1 MFKSIFNIK
10 AFKRPSPKELIAA
23 AGRGDLDTAIKLRG
37 WGIRG
42 VDLNGTNEKGET
54 ALMRAAANGH
64 EQFVDW
70 LIDSLVNI
78 RSKNNDGMTAEDIA
92 KNNNH
97 MKIAE
102 NLENAFERQMLIMQS
117 KSINFN
123 DLSRAW
129 DYTR

>member
-1 MFKSIFNIK
+1 
-10 AFKRPSPKELIAA
+10 
-23 AGRGDLDTAIKLRG
+23 
-37 WGIRG
+37 
-42 VDLNGTNEKGET
+42 
-54 ALMRAAANGH
+54 
-64 EQFVDW
+64 
-70 LIDSLVNI
+70 
-78 RSKNNDGMTAEDIA
+78 MTAEDIA